1 MYNNGKVF
9 EVGQQFKGP
18 NENDQQMMAT
28 GIQYGSPTP
37 LLWNQENRNSDVFDI
52 KSDVLF
58 VLDQLNVPI
67 NNLLHEDINRNWY
80 HPGKSSLLRIGKSII
95 ANYGEIHPLILQKY
109 EIQKSVFGF
118 EIYLDQIAQFNI
130 NKSSTKKAYE
140 DNSLQAIERDFA
152 FLFSKNI
159 KGADIIQTIKKI
171 DPQRIK
177 KVIIFDVFENEKL
190 IENKK
195 SIAFKVILQPIESTF
210 TDKEIEKISK
220 SIIKHISTTFN
231 GQLRQ

>member
-1 MYNNGKVF
+1 MF
-9 EVGQQFKGP
+9 L
-18 NENDQQMMAT
+18 
-28 GIQYGSPTP
+28 S
-37 LLWNQENRNSDVFDI
+37 RNCIFGYT
-52 KSDVLF
+52 
-58 VLDQLNVPI
+58 QNT
-67 NNLLHEDINRNWY
+67 
-80 HPGKSSLLRIGKSII
+80 
-95 ANYGEIHPLILQKY
+95 
-109 EIQKSVFGF
+109 VFGF
-118 EIYLDQIAQFNI
+118 EIYLDHVAQFN
-130 NKSSTKKAYE
+130 NRKSSTKNPYD

-159 KGADIIQTIKKI
+159 KGADIIQTVKKI
-171 DPQRIK
+171 DRQRIK
-177 KVIIFDVFENEKL
+177 KVIIFDVFENGKL